1 LKKKGNS
8 LSNFLTFENT
18 IPKPMSEKI
27 KIYLADDHQ
36 VLLDGIQFLL
46 KTIPEFEVVGF
57 SLDGKNVYEDVIA
70 TQANVLILDLNMP
83 EKDGIEVVKEFAQ
96 KGIPCKVIILSSYD
110 DLKLIK
116 EVMRLGANGYLTKKC
131 AGENIVEAIYAVI
144 NNEDY
149 FCKSVREKIFNLVT
163 KDNQKVNPDFSL
175 ANTLLTERELEV
187 IALISL
193 ELSGKEISEKLFIS
207 TNTVETHRKNIM
219 KKIGA
224 KNTIGL
230 VKYALKNNL
239 IKS

>member
-1 LKKKGNS
+1 MED
-8 LSNFLTFENT
+8 T
-18 IPKPMSEKI
+18 I

-36 VLLDGIQFLL
+36 VLLDGINVLL
-46 KTIPEFEVVGF
+46 NTIPNFEVVGF
-57 SLDGKNVYEDVIA
+57 SLSGTKLYHEVIDTKA
-70 TQANVLILDLNMP
+70 AILILDLNMP
-83 EKDGIEVVKEFAQ
+83 EKDGIEVIKEFAQ

-131 AGENIVEAIYAVI
+131 AGENIVEAIQAVHKG
-144 NNEDY
+144 EDY

-175 ANTLLTERELEV
+175 ANTILTDRELEV
-187 IALISL
+187 ITLISL
-193 ELSGKEISEKLFIS
+193 ELSGKEISDKLFIS

-230 VKYALKNNL
+230 VKYAIKNNL
-239 IKS
+239 INS